1 MQHQRQRIER
11 YVTDHPG
18 THFSELSRELD
29 LAAGQV
35 QYHVRKLLK
44 RDTLVQK
51 QLYGRTHYY
60 PPTYDEWEQSALAL
74 LRRETAR
81 EILVTLLE
89 RGPSHPDAVA
99 EAVGVAR
106 ATLEHHVDHLTEQEI
121 VEKEYG
127 RNNSVT
133 LSVVDP
139 EATADLLV
147 AIEPSLP
154 DRFVDR
160 FVVLLDDIFGE

>member
-1 MQHQRQRIER
+1 MQRQRQRIER
-11 YVTDHPG
+11 YVTNHPG
-18 THFSELSRELD
+18 THFSELGRELD

-51 QLYGRTHYY
+51 RLYGRTHYY
-60 PPTYDEWEQSALAL
+60 PPTYDEWEQGALAL

-81 EILVTLLE
+81 EVLVTLLE
-89 RGPSHPDAVA
+89 NGPSRPDETA

-106 ATLEHHVDHLTEQEI
+106 ATLEHHVEHLTEQNVI
-121 VEKEYG
+121 EKEYG
-127 RNNSVT
+127 RNNRVT

-147 AIEPSLP
+147 AIEPSLS

-160 FVVLLDDIFGE
+160 FVVLLDEIFEA